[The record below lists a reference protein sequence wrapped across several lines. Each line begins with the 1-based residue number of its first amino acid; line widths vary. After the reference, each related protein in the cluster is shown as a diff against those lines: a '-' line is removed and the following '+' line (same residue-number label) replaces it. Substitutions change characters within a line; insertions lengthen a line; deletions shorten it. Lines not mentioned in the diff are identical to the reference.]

1 MISLQYSDRKQS
13 FLRMMASGQKIRI
26 EFKPYDWGV
35 VNAEGSKEFDDVHF
49 SPNEAKI
56 KSLFF
61 SGMSLGRRSSNE
73 REHLKEH

>member
-13 FLRMMASGQKIRI
+13 FLRMMASGKKIRI

-49 SPNEAKI
+49 FPK
-56 KSLFF
+56 
-61 SGMSLGRRSSNE
+61 
-73 REHLKEH
+73 